1 MTFMQPGVG
10 RVRVGIE
17 PNGSYA
23 VDLTDDMND
32 LLDLRTTEASVTFG
46 QQMLADASIVQRY
59 WQRRLDVLG
68 FDRPSFELASY
79 FVGSGQTINA
89 AASITK
95 TTQIKMFEAILGGYL
110 SPGAGSTVAASPSP
124 TTTSFTAASGHGSR
138 FTAGG
143 HVWVQIGTSYE
154 FNVVKTVSTDALTFK
169 WAFSSAPSTGAVV
182 LNSLHAFPE
191 EPSVAQTSLQ
201 VLWEAAYNRE
211 HIFLLKGG
219 QATTFAL
226 NMALGEQP
234 TWTASLAFAT
244 DVHDNDIATPQ
255 GGSAIAAAT
264 FDGGEPTVFTK
275 GGLLF
280 GPIAD
285 TARTLIDY
293 TSVSL
298 TPNVTHSPIASPHG
312 TQGIR
317 LMWRERG
324 EAPTLQFTCP
334 VEGTNAYD
342 WRAARDAGTKYQ
354 CAHFCGGSAGDFRA
368 WEAGTVQIM
377 DVVEADAG
385 GRRGVT
391 VTAKVLE
398 DENATSQSTSF
409 RRAPLRL
416 SIS

>member
-1 MTFMQPGVG
+1 MTYMQPTVG

-32 LLDLRTTEASVTFG
+32 LLDLRTLEATVTFG
-46 QQMLADASIVQRY
+46 QQMLSDASIVQRY
-59 WQRRLDVLG
+59 FQRRLDVLG
-68 FDRPSFELASY
+68 FDRPSLELQSY

-89 AASITK
+89 AASATK
-95 TTQIKMFEAILGGYL
+95 TTQIKVLEAILGGYTL
-110 SPGAGSTVAASPSP
+110 PGAGSTVAGSPSP
-124 TTTSFTAASGHGSR
+124 TTTGFTVASGHGSR
-138 FTAGG
+138 FTPGG
-143 HVWVQIGTSYE
+143 HVWVDIGGVYE

-169 WAFSSAPSTGAVV
+169 WAFSAAPSSSAVV
-182 LNSLHAFPE
+182 LNAMHAFME

-201 VLWEAAYNRE
+201 VLWEAAVNRE

-234 TWTASLAFAT
+234 TWTASLAFAS

-255 GGSAIAAAT
+255 GGSAITAAT
-264 FDGGEPTVFTK
+264 YDGGEPTAFTK

-280 GPIAD
+280 GPIAS
-285 TARTLIDY
+285 TTRTLIDY

-298 TPNVTHSPIASPHG
+298 TPNVTHSPITSPHG

-317 LMWRERG
+317 MMWRERG

-334 VEGTNAYD
+334 IEGTNAFD
-342 WRAARDAGTKYQ
+342 WRAARDARTKYQ
-354 CAHFCGGSAGDFRA
+354 CAHFCGGSAGDFRS
-368 WEAGTVQIM
+368 WEAGTVQIT

-391 VTAKVLE
+391 VTCKVLE

-409 RRAPLRL
+409 RRSPLRFA
-416 SIS
+416 IS

>member
-1 MTFMQPGVG
+1 MTFMQSGIG
-10 RVRVGIE
+10 RIRVGIE

-32 LLDLRTTEASVTFG
+32 LLDLRTMDGTPTFG

-59 WQRRLDVLG
+59 FQRRLDVLG
-68 FDRPSFELASY
+68 FDRPSYELASY
-79 FVGSGQTINA
+79 FVGSGQTINS
-89 AASITK
+89 AASVTK
-95 TTQIKMFEAILGGYL
+95 TTQIKVLEAILGGYS
-110 SPGAGSTVAASPSP
+110 SPGAGSAVVASPSP
-124 TTTSFTAASGHGSR
+124 TTTSFTVTTGHGSR

-143 HVWVQIGTSYE
+143 HVWVQVGSNYE

-169 WAFSSAPSTGAVV
+169 WAFSAAPSTAAVV
-182 LNSLHAFPE
+182 LNSLHAFFE
-191 EPSVAQTSLQ
+191 EPAVAQTSLQ
-201 VLWEAAYNRE
+201 LLYESATNRE

-219 QATTFAL
+219 QATAFAL
-226 NMALGEQP
+226 NMSLGEQP

-264 FDGGEPTVFTK
+264 YDGGEPTAFVK

-280 GPIAD
+280 GPIAS
-285 TARTLIDY
+285 TTRTLIDY
-293 TSVSL
+293 TSVTL
-298 TPNVTHSPIASPHG
+298 TPNVSHSPIASPHG

-324 EAPTLQFTCP
+324 EAPVLQFTCP
-334 VEGTNAYD
+334 IESTNAYD

-354 CAHFCGGSAGDFRA
+354 AAHFCGGSAGDFRA
-368 WEAGTVQIM
+368 WEAGTVQIT

-391 VTAKVLE
+391 VTCKVIE

-409 RRAPLRL
+409 RRSPLRL